1 MSRQH
6 RRQTRRQR
14 RWRSLFKGV
23 EVRRHYLGQAIAR
36 RFPSQPSRLVSGTRM
51 TVRIPD
57 EADRATIIGYLE
69 NRHPIEEKPS

>member
-1 MSRQH
+1 
-6 RRQTRRQR
+6 
-14 RWRSLFKGV
+14 
-23 EVRRHYLGQAIAR
+23 
-36 RFPSQPSRLVSGTRM
+36 M